1 MASTT
6 TRIRSCS
13 ALSSLTKPC
22 LSNAT
27 TAGGCRH
34 FSKRQDHLP
43 TTGTPIPSRENKEA
57 RVESGHTSD
66 WTIPGSHPKDNF
78 NEEAKPRSPKQ
89 TSYTRRGGPPGVFR
103 DTREYKMILDWST
116 QPTIGRES
124 FVSPLR
130 DIGKPPPATLP
141 RDSFSLRSRP
151 KLRYGQSSSHSSEST
166 RNKDTGYD
174 DNRRILIDS
183 ILEKHTP
190 SVTPIEPIKI
200 ATPSSWSPESGPLF
214 FERSFSFGDS
224 SSSRATNTVQDK
236 SSALSYLQGLSKGS
250 TQEKHHPEREFLYS
264 PNVVL
269 PALKSGFRIP
279 YKLYYSSDAS
289 RRSSSRTD
297 DLGACLAEA
306 RRAGVTTI
314 EADKEQLDQ
323 LSGIQDHE
331 GVVLETTRMSRKPVS
346 MLGPITESGAYQ
358 VSLRGG
364 STRDYAHS
372 VSNYGHRTK
381 PLWIV
386 LDGLKSTHMLG
397 SIIQTSHYMG
407 VDGVVVCQHNS
418 AKLSALV
425 SRASNGALE
434 RAPTYTLSNLT
445 RFIQLSQENGWHVIG
460 AATGSQGR
468 YKQVGTS
475 TGHNI
480 DRATILVIS
489 HDADKD
495 HESQILHLCDSIV
508 HLPPSGSLV
517 RTGTDSLDA
526 SVAAGIVLSQLT
538 GSAFRTTPN
547 EAIYHQ

>member
-1 MASTT
+1 
-6 TRIRSCS
+6 
-13 ALSSLTKPC
+13 
-22 LSNAT
+22 
-27 TAGGCRH
+27 
-34 FSKRQDHLP
+34 
-43 TTGTPIPSRENKEA
+43 
-57 RVESGHTSD
+57 
-66 WTIPGSHPKDNF
+66 
-78 NEEAKPRSPKQ
+78 
-89 TSYTRRGGPPGVFR
+89 
-103 DTREYKMILDWST
+103 MILDWST

-124 FVSPLR
+124 FDSPLR
-130 DIGKPPPATLP
+130 DIGKPPPETLP

-151 KLRYGQSSSHSSEST
+151 KLRYGQSLPSSSRQSESA
-166 RNKDTGYD
+166 RNKDSGFD
-174 DNRRILIDS
+174 DNRRILVDS
-183 ILEKHTP
+183 IREKSHTP
-190 SVTPIEPIKI
+190 SIAPKEPVKM
-200 ATPSSWSPESGPLF
+200 AVSPSWTPESGPLF

-224 SSSRATNTVQDK
+224 SHARVTNVQDR

-250 TQEKHHPEREFLYS
+250 AQEKHHPEREFLYS

-279 YKLYYSSDAS
+279 YKLYYSSEAGKGN
-289 RRSSSRTD
+289 SSRAD
-297 DLGACLAEA
+297 DLAACLAVA
-306 RRAGVTTI
+306 RRAGVDTI
-314 EADKEQLDQ
+314 EADKAQLDQ

-331 GVVLETTRMSRKPVS
+331 GVVLEATRMARKPVS

-386 LDGLKSTHMLG
+386 LDGLESTHTLG

-418 AKLSALV
+418 ARLSASV

-445 RFIQLSQENGWHVIG
+445 RFIQLSQENGWHVVG

-468 YKQVGTS
+468 YKQVGS
-475 TGHNI
+475 TPGHNV

-489 HDADKD
+489 HDTDKD
-495 HESQILHLCDSIV
+495 HGSQILQLCDSIV
-508 HLPPSGSLV
+508 HLPPSSSVV

-526 SVAAGIVLSQLT
+526 SVATAIVLSQLT
-538 GSAFRTTPN
+538 GTAFRTTPN
-547 EAIYHQ
+547 EAIYRQ